1 MDASVKKYI
10 KAAVNI
16 LIALAGLLLVIWLL
30 PKAIVFFMPFVIGWI
45 IACIA
50 SPPVRFFEEKMKI
63 RRKAGSAFVI
73 IVVIGLVIL
82 CMYLIGGKLVRES
95 VSFVNDLPEM
105 WKGLEKELD
114 EIADN
119 LSGVLQKLP
128 VDLQDAWNHIEQQ
141 TSAFVMGMV
150 SSAGSPTIAA
160 VGNFAKSLP
169 SIIIGVIMCL
179 LSAYLFVAERKT
191 VSEAVARIMP
201 EFLLYRWRMIRRVA
215 VKAVGGY
222 FKAQI
227 KIEIWIYLLLVIGLL
242 ILKVNYVLLVALV
255 IAFLDFLPFFGTGT
269 IMVPWAI
276 IKFLSADYKMTIGL
290 LIIWGVG
297 QLVRQL
303 IQPKIMGDSMGMPP
317 LPTLFLLYIGYRVG
331 GVVGMIIAVPIG
343 IIVVELYKGG
353 AFETTQNSIRILT
366 AGLNRFRRL
375 NDQDLA
381 VIRFYKQECE
391 RDRKERE
398 KREQEKR
405 EQEKREQEKREQEK
419 RNEEL

>member
-1 MDASVKKYI
+1 MDASAKKYI
-10 KAAVNI
+10 KAIVNI
-16 LIALAGLLLVIWLL
+16 LIALVGLLLVIWLL
-30 PKAIVFFMPFVIGWI
+30 PRVLVFFMPFVVGWI

-73 IVVIGLVIL
+73 IVVIGLVVL

-95 VSFVNDLPEM
+95 VSFVRDLPEM
-105 WKGLEKELD
+105 WKGLERDLD
-114 EIADN
+114 EIAEN
-119 LSGVLQKLP
+119 LSVVLQKFP
-128 VDLQDAWNHIEQQ
+128 VDLQNAWQRIEEQ
-141 TSAFVMGMV
+141 TSAFVMEMV
-150 SSAGSPTIAA
+150 SKAGSPTIAA
-160 VGNFAKSLP
+160 VGSFAKSLP

-179 LSAYLFVAERKT
+179 LSSYLFVAERKA
-191 VSEAVARIMP
+191 VSEAVCRILP
-201 EFLLYRWRMIRRVA
+201 ESLLYRWRMIKKITAR
-215 VKAVGGY
+215 AVGGY

-227 KIEIWIYLLLVIGLL
+227 KIEIWIYLLLVVGLM

-317 LPTLFLLYIGYRVG
+317 LPTLFLLYIGYRFG
-331 GVVGMIIAVPIG
+331 GVLGMIVAIPIG
-343 IIVVELYKGG
+343 IIVVTLYREG
-353 AFETTQNSIRILT
+353 AFATTQNSVRILV

-381 VIRFYKQECE
+381 VLRAYEQECE
-391 RDRKERE
+391 EERKKRE
-398 KREQEKR
+398 KRD
-405 EQEKREQEKREQEK
+405 
-419 RNEEL
+419 EEL

>member
-1 MDASVKKYI
+1 MDTSAKKYI
-10 KAAVNI
+10 KAVVNI
-16 LIALAGLLLVIWLL
+16 LIALAGLLLVILLL
-30 PKAIVFFMPFVIGWI
+30 PKVIVFFMPFVIGWI

-73 IVVIGLVIL
+73 IVVIGLVVL
-82 CMYLIGGKLVRES
+82 CMYLVGGKLIRES
-95 VSFVNDLPEM
+95 ISFVNDLPEM
-105 WKGLEKELD
+105 WEGLEKELD
-114 EIADN
+114 DIANN
-119 LSGVLQKLP
+119 LSVVLQKLP
-128 VDLQDAWNHIEQQ
+128 VDVQDMWNNIEQQ
-141 TSAFVMGMV
+141 TSAFVMEMV
-150 SSAGSPTIAA
+150 SRAGSPTIAA

-169 SIIIGVIMCL
+169 PIIIGVIMCL
-179 LSAYLFVAERKT
+179 LSSYLFVAERKT
-191 VSEAVARIMP
+191 VSETVARIMP
-201 EFLLYRWRMIRRVA
+201 ESLLYRWRMIKRVT

-227 KIEIWIYLLLVIGLL
+227 RIEIWIYLLLVIGLL
-242 ILKVNYVLLVALV
+242 ILKVNYVFPVALV

-331 GVVGMIIAVPIG
+331 GVVGMIIAIPIG

-375 NDQDLA
+375 TDQDLA
-381 VIRFYKQECE
+381 VIRSYQQECE
-391 RDRKERE
+391 QDRIEREKREREKRERE

-405 EQEKREQEKREQEK
+405 NEK
-419 RNEEL
+419 L

>member
-1 MDASVKKYI
+1 MDASAKKYI
-10 KAAVNI
+10 KAIVNI
-16 LIALAGLLLVIWLL
+16 LIALAGLLLVLWLL
-30 PKAIVFFMPFVIGWI
+30 PRVLVFFMPFVVGWI

-82 CMYLIGGKLVRES
+82 GMYLIGSKLVRES
-95 VSFVNDLPEM
+95 VSFVQDLPEM
-105 WKGLEKELD
+105 WKGMEKDLD

-119 LSGVLQKLP
+119 LSVVLQKFP
-128 VDLQDAWNHIEQQ
+128 VDLQNAWKHMQEQ
-141 TSAFVMGMV
+141 TSAFVMEMV
-150 SSAGSPTIAA
+150 GKAGSPTITA

-179 LSAYLFVAERKT
+179 LSSYLFVAERKA
-191 VSEAVARIMP
+191 VSEAVCRILP
-201 EFLLYRWRMIRRVA
+201 ESLMYRWSMIKKIMAR
-215 VKAVGGY
+215 AVGGY

-227 KIEIWIYLLLVIGLL
+227 KIEIWIYLLLVIGLM

-317 LPTLFLLYIGYRVG
+317 LPTLFLLYIGYKFG
-331 GVVGMIIAVPIG
+331 GVLGMIVAIPIG
-343 IIVVELYKGG
+343 IIVVTLYREG
-353 AFETTQNSIRILT
+353 AFDTTKNSVRILV

-375 NDQDLA
+375 NDQDLS
-381 VIRFYKQECE
+381 VLRSYEEEC
-391 RDRKERE
+391 RQDRKKRE
-398 KREQEKR
+398 KRD
-405 EQEKREQEKREQEK
+405 
-419 RNEEL
+419 EEL

>member
-1 MDASVKKYI
+1 MDVSAKKYI
-10 KAAVNI
+10 KAIVNI
-16 LIALAGLLLVIWLL
+16 LIALAGLLLVLWLL
-30 PKAIVFFMPFVIGWI
+30 PRVLVFFMPFVVGWI

-82 CMYLIGGKLVRES
+82 GMYLIGSKLVRES
-95 VSFVNDLPEM
+95 VSFVQDLPEM
-105 WKGLEKELD
+105 WKGMEKDLD

-119 LSGVLQKLP
+119 LSVVLQKFP
-128 VDLQDAWNHIEQQ
+128 VDLQNAWKHMQEQ
-141 TSAFVMGMV
+141 TSAFVMEMV
-150 SSAGSPTIAA
+150 GKAGSPTITA

-179 LSAYLFVAERKT
+179 LSSYLFVAERKA
-191 VSEAVARIMP
+191 VSEAVCRILP
-201 EFLLYRWRMIRRVA
+201 ESLMYRWSMIKKIMAR
-215 VKAVGGY
+215 AVGGY

-227 KIEIWIYLLLVIGLL
+227 KIEIWIYLLLVIGLM

-317 LPTLFLLYIGYRVG
+317 LPTLFLLYIGYKFG
-331 GVVGMIIAVPIG
+331 GVLGMIVAIPIG
-343 IIVVELYKGG
+343 IIVVTLYREG
-353 AFETTQNSIRILT
+353 AFDTTKNSVRILV

-375 NDQDLA
+375 NDQDLS
-381 VIRFYKQECE
+381 VLRSYEEEC
-391 RDRKERE
+391 RQDRKKRE
-398 KREQEKR
+398 KRD
-405 EQEKREQEKREQEK
+405 
-419 RNEEL
+419 EEL

>member
-1 MDASVKKYI
+1 MDASAKKYI
-10 KAAVNI
+10 KAIVNI
-16 LIALAGLLLVIWLL
+16 LIALAGLLLVLWLL
-30 PKAIVFFMPFVIGWI
+30 PRVLVFFMPFVVGWI

-82 CMYLIGGKLVRES
+82 GMYLIGGKLVRES
-95 VSFVNDLPEM
+95 VSFVQDLPEM
-105 WKGLEKELD
+105 WKGMEKDLD

-119 LSGVLQKLP
+119 LSVVLQKFP
-128 VDLQDAWNHIEQQ
+128 VDLQNAWKHMQEQ
-141 TSAFVMGMV
+141 TSAFVMEMV
-150 SSAGSPTIAA
+150 GKASSPTITA

-179 LSAYLFVAERKT
+179 LSSYLFVAERKA
-191 VSEAVARIMP
+191 VSEAVCRILP
-201 EFLLYRWRMIRRVA
+201 ESLMYRWSMIKKIMAR
-215 VKAVGGY
+215 AVGGY

-227 KIEIWIYLLLVIGLL
+227 KIEIWIYLLLVIGLM

-317 LPTLFLLYIGYRVG
+317 LPTLFLLYIGYKFG
-331 GVVGMIIAVPIG
+331 GVLGMIVAIPIG
-343 IIVVELYKGG
+343 IIVVTLYREG
-353 AFETTQNSIRILT
+353 AFDTTKNSVRILV

-375 NDQDLA
+375 NDQDLS
-381 VIRFYKQECE
+381 VLRSYEEEC
-391 RDRKERE
+391 RQDRKKRE
-398 KREQEKR
+398 KRD
-405 EQEKREQEKREQEK
+405 
-419 RNEEL
+419 EEL